1 MKSKCR
7 CRSSRVAVAFSSFF
21 VLGLLA
27 ISPLPKCVAGNFYQD
42 ISPTYT
48 FFTNGIVPYVFD
60 TNITAAEQEVYLD
73 GMREWE
79 LAANVHFVPYTNQP
93 QFVLL
98 RFDYM
103 QGTDTFVLGNP
114 PVLTVDT
121 LSRAQ
126 VGHETGHL
134 LGFQHEHVRI
144 DRDSFIT
151 VNFTNLISE
160 AWDTNASGEQGGG
173 ILGLYLIDSNSTPN
187 GPYDFESVM
196 HYGRTLFSKDPTTLD
211 VLVPNPP
218 YIKKYYNRIG
228 NYAISVG
235 DRAAAAYLYGPPTT
249 ALTNVVTSTADVGFG
264 SLRAAMYY
272 ANDHPGTTVHFNIPT
287 SDPGY
292 SNGVYTIYLTGELP
306 PLVADGTVIDATT
319 QPGFS
324 GQPIVAVSGARL
336 IPQVARTNS
345 FFSSGFHI
353 FSANCTLRGLAINH
367 FPDTGV
373 YIEWPFA
380 NSNHIED
387 CYVGLAP
394 GGTNADGNNYEGIA
408 LRGGVSGTVIGGAD
422 AGQGNVICGN
432 GDNGLDIRD
441 TNTIGTMIQ
450 GNYIGTDASGNVAL
464 GNNSG
469 IFLFNGPTAVTIGG
483 TTPGARNV
491 ISGNRG
497 GGAYFLGPGLS
508 NNVIQGNYIGL
519 NAAGTAAV
527 PNIGAGVY
535 FFGGV
540 SSNLIGGTAP
550 GAGNVIS
557 GSLVAGL
564 YFSDPGTFD
573 NVIQGNILGLN
584 AAGTAAITNGFAGIN
599 LWNGVSNTMIG
610 GTMTDAANIIS
621 GNFSEGIYMSDP
633 GTMSNYV
640 VGNFIGTGPGGV
652 GAFGNGGL
660 GVGIWSGSANN
671 VVGGTNAAARNIIS
685 GNGGEGI
692 SIGGAGT
699 SGNQIY
705 NNYVG
710 VTPDGTAALPNAGSG
725 IYVVSGAESNAIGG
739 PLPGQANLVSGNGGI
754 GIEYYGQGTSWNPI
768 YGNYVGVSADGL
780 HAVPN
785 LGAGIYI
792 GPGADS
798 NAIGGPLPGQ
808 RNVVSANAN
817 DGVQIYNSS
826 WNTIQGNLI
835 GTDVTGQKRLG
846 NAVSS
851 LSVFGGSA
859 FNIIGGIGAAARNV
873 LAAGTNGEGLYL
885 SDPGTSNNI
894 VQGNYIGTDVT
905 GAQAFGNGG
914 NGIDVGDGAQNNLIG
929 GTAAGAGN
937 VVSANLGDGMQVYG
951 TGTMSNVIQGNL
963 VGTTATGH
971 SPLGNSGSAFS
982 LFLGAQ
988 FNTIGGPSAAARNI
1002 FTASSNYD
1010 GVYISGAS
1018 GNIVQ
1023 GNYIGTDAGGMLAYS
1038 NGGEGLTLFGGSQS
1052 NLIGGT
1058 VAGAGNVIVAS
1069 TYRGIFIS
1077 DAGTAGNEI
1086 QGNSI
1091 GVAADGITVHGS
1103 GLDGIVLD
1111 NGASNNVI
1119 GGVTAAARNVIVGNG
1134 GTGIWIGATNTQGNV
1149 VEGNY
1154 IGVCA
1159 DGTTAAGNQNAG
1171 VLVLSGAQNNVVG
1184 LDVNGAGAGNL
1195 IANNLLEGVALYYDG
1210 TVGNTI
1216 RGNAIY
1222 GNGRLGIN
1230 LAGGIEDAF
1239 GVTANHSGGAL
1250 PGPND
1255 LQNYPVIMSA
1265 SSGTASTTISGTLNS
1280 TASRVFRI
1288 DIYRDPAPD
1297 PSGHGQAQ
1305 VYFGSANLNTDAGG
1319 NGSFTFAGT
1328 GGEAGQYFT
1337 ATATDVTSGD
1347 TSEFSADVV
1356 ATTAAGP
1363 ITFVGPF
1370 TWNGTNG
1377 FSLAISLTTNL
1388 HYRIQASTNLATT
1401 NWVDLTNFTATNSL
1415 VMFQDHAASNRPVR
1429 FYRVVSP

>member
-1 MKSKCR
+1 MKSKSGFLFGR
-7 CRSSRVAVAFSSFF
+7 LFWFAIVLAASLVVTPKSR
-21 VLGLLA
+21 
-27 ISPLPKCVAGNFYQD
+27 AGNFYQG
-42 ISPTYT
+42 ISPTNA
-48 FFTNGIVPYVFD
+48 FFPGGVVPYLFD

-98 RFDYM
+98 RFDYQ

-114 PVLTVDT
+114 PVMTVDT
-121 LSRAQ
+121 LSRSQ

-144 DRDSFIT
+144 DRNNFIT
-151 VNFTNLISE
+151 VNFTNLISD
-160 AWDTNASGEQGGG
+160 ASDTNGSGEQGGG

-187 GPYDFESVM
+187 GAYDFESVM
-196 HYGRTLFSKDPTTLD
+196 HYGRTLFSKDPDTLD

-228 NYAISVG
+228 NYAISVS
-235 DRAAAAYLYGPPTT
+235 DRAAAAYLYGPPPTP
-249 ALTNVVTSTADVGFG
+249 LTNVVTTTADVGFG

-272 ANDHPGTTVHFNIPT
+272 ANDHPGTTVRFAIPT

-306 PLVADGTVIDATT
+306 PLVADGTVIDGTS
-319 QPGFS
+319 QPGFA
-324 GQPIVAVSGARL
+324 GQPVIAVSGARL
-336 IPQVARTNS
+336 IPEISYTNS
-345 FFSSGFHI
+345 FYSSGFRI
-353 FSANCTLRGLAINH
+353 FAANCTLRGLAINH

-373 YIEWPFA
+373 YIEWPYA
-380 NSNHIED
+380 NSNHIEG

-394 GGTNADGNNYEGIA
+394 GGTNADGNTFEGIA
-408 LRGGVSGTVIGGAD
+408 LRGGVSGTTIGGVG

-441 TNTIGTMIQ
+441 TNTIGTTIL
-450 GNYIGTDASGNVAL
+450 GNYIGTDAGGNTAI

-469 IFLFNGPTAVTIGG
+469 IFVFNGPTALTIGG
-483 TTPGARNV
+483 TTSGARNV
-491 ISGNRG
+491 ISGNRSG
-497 GGAYFLGPGLS
+497 GVYFLGPGLS

-584 AAGTAAITNGFAGIN
+584 ATGTAAITNGFAGIN
-599 LWNGVSNTMIG
+599 LWNGVSNTLIG
-610 GTMTDAANIIS
+610 GTVSGAANIIS
-621 GNFSEGIYMSDP
+621 GNFSEGIFMSGA
-633 GTMSNYV
+633 GTISNYV
-640 VGNFIGTGPGGV
+640 VGNFIGTGPGGA

-671 VVGGTNAAARNIIS
+671 VVGGTNTAARNIIS

-692 SIGGAGT
+692 SILGAGT
-699 SGNQIY
+699 TGNQIY

-710 VTPDGTAALPNAGSG
+710 LTANGAAPLPNAGSG
-725 IYVVSGAESNAIGG
+725 IYIVNGAQSNSVGG
-739 PLPGQANLVSGNGGI
+739 VLPGEPNVVSGNGGI
-754 GIEYYGQGTSWNPI
+754 GIEFYGAGTSWNPI

-785 LGAGIYI
+785 GGAGIYI
-792 GPGADS
+792 GGGASS
-798 NAIGGPLPGQ
+798 NAIGGPLSGQ
-808 RNVVSANAN
+808 RNVISANNN

-826 WNTIQGNLI
+826 WTTVQGNLI
-835 GTDVTGQKRLG
+835 GTDVSGQKRLG

-851 LSVFGGSA
+851 LSIFGGSA
-859 FNIIGGIGAAARNV
+859 FNTVGGTSASERNI
-873 LAAGTNGEGLYL
+873 LAAGTNGEGLYI
-885 SDPGTSNNI
+885 SDTGTSNNV
-894 VQGNYIGTDVT
+894 VQGNYIGTDIT
-905 GAQAFGNGG
+905 GALAFGNGG
-914 NGIDVGDGAQNNLIG
+914 NGINVGNGAQNNIIG

-951 TGTMSNVIQGNL
+951 EGTISNLIQGNL

-982 LFLGAQ
+982 LFSGAQ
-988 FNTIGGPSAAARNI
+988 FNLIGGTSAAARNL
-1002 FTASSNYD
+1002 FTASTNYD

-1018 GNIVQ
+1018 GNIIQ
-1023 GNYIGTDAGGMLAYS
+1023 GNYIGTDASGMLAYS
-1038 NGGEGLTLFGGSQS
+1038 NGGEGLTLFGGAQS
-1052 NLIGGT
+1052 NLIGGA
-1058 VAGAGNVIVAS
+1058 VAGAGNVIAGS

-1077 DAGTAGNEI
+1077 DAGTVGNVI
-1086 QGNSI
+1086 QGNYI
-1091 GVAADGITVHGS
+1091 GVAADGITVHGG

-1111 NGASNNVI
+1111 NGASNNLI
-1119 GGVTAAARNVIVGNG
+1119 GGVTAVARNVIVGNG
-1134 GTGIWIGATNTQGNV
+1134 GAGIWIGNTNTDGNS

-1159 DGTTAAGNQNAG
+1159 DGVTAAGNQNAG
-1171 VLVLSGAQNNVVG
+1171 ILILLAAQNNVVG
-1184 LDVNGAGAGNL
+1184 LDVNGAGAGNV
-1195 IANNLLEGVALYYDG
+1195 IANNLLEGVAVYYPD

-1216 RGNAIY
+1216 RGNTIY
-1222 GNGRLGIN
+1222 NNGRLGIN
-1230 LAGGIEDAF
+1230 LAGGTEDGF
-1239 GVTANHSGGAL
+1239 GVTANHAGGAVA
-1250 PGPND
+1250 GPND
-1255 LQNYPVIMSA
+1255 LQNYPIVTSA
-1265 SSGTASTTISGTLNS
+1265 ISSASTTAISGTLNS
-1280 TASRVFRI
+1280 TANRVFRI
-1288 DIYRDPAPD
+1288 DIYRDAARD
-1297 PSGHGQAQ
+1297 SSGHGQAQ
-1305 VYFGSANLNTDAGG
+1305 IYLGSTNLNTGSGG
-1319 NGSFTFAGT
+1319 NGSFTFT
-1328 GGEAGQYFT
+1328 GPGDQAGQYFT

-1347 TSEFSADVV
+1347 TSEFSADVA
-1356 ATTAAGP
+1356 ATSAAGP
-1363 ITFVGPF
+1363 IRFVGPF
-1370 TWNGTNG
+1370 TWSSANG

-1388 HYRIQASTNLATT
+1388 HYRVQASTNLATT
-1401 NWVDLTNFTATNSL
+1401 NWVDLTNFTATNSP
-1415 VMFQDHAASNRPVR
+1415 VIFQDRSASNRPVR